1 VRHGTVL
8 LLLTRVAAADP
19 APIEPADP
27 SSEEPPVTARDVRGA
42 PVPGEES
49 GRVDHEPGE
58 GVARKL
64 GRAVLWVPRIPIVL
78 ALKGARGAFY
88 LQDRYNVA
96 EIADEFQ
103 TEDKKIAFFP
113 SAFAETGFGL
123 NVGIRASLTDLIS
136 EERISGRVGIGGRHR
151 WIADLEV
158 ARRLGPVDVSLSGR
172 REARDN
178 DLFFGYGN
186 TDVTSPEMPL
196 DPLTA
201 DVGASARFRSRL
213 LRGMATASIKLPQ
226 HFSLTATTAV
236 VRRELAGTDTA
247 DSIDTLF
254 DVSALPGFVT
264 NTTYLHS
271 ELTVAWDTRRRA
283 SRWDGHGVRSAGGLV
298 LGFADY
304 QHGLAGEPD
313 FVRYGMDLQRIVQ
326 LARGPRLLELR
337 LYGEAVT
344 GRRDEVPFTELP
356 RLGGSNLLRGYVAG
370 RFRDRLAA
378 VGQVRYLWPALS
390 WLAPSIFVD
399 AGRVWASY
407 DELSLRG
414 LRVGFGGGIE
424 VYGRGGLAM
433 RAELATS
440 IDGGVTGVLLFEPA
454 FNTRMEHH

>member
-1 VRHGTVL
+1 
-8 LLLTRVAAADP
+8 
-19 APIEPADP
+19 
-27 SSEEPPVTARDVRGA
+27 
-42 PVPGEES
+42 
-49 GRVDHEPGE
+49 VDHEPGE

-64 GRAVLWVPRIPIVL
+64 GRAVLWVPRVPIVL
-78 ALKGARGAFY
+78 ALKGVRGAFW

-136 EERISGRVGIGGRHR
+136 EEQITGRVGIGGRDR
-151 WIADLEV
+151 WIADLGI
-158 ARRLGPVDVSLSGR
+158 ARRFGPVDVSLSGR

-186 TDVTSPEMPL
+186 TDITTPEMPL

-213 LRGMATASIKLPQ
+213 NRGVVTASVKLPQ
-226 HFSLTATTAV
+226 NFALSATSAV
-236 VRRELAGTDTA
+236 VQREFDGTGTA

-254 DVSALPGFVT
+254 DVGTLPGFLD

-283 SRWDGHGVRSAGGLV
+283 SRWDGHGIRSAGGLV

-304 QHGLAGEPD
+304 QHGLDEEPD
-313 FVRYGMDLQRIVQ
+313 FVRYGMDLQRIVRI
-326 LARGPRLLELR
+326 ARGPRLLEFR

-344 GRRDEVPFTELP
+344 GGRDEVPFTELP

-414 LRVGFGGGIE
+414 MRVGFGGGIE

-433 RAELATS
+433 RAELASS
-440 IDGGVTGVLLFEPA
+440 IDGGVVGVLMFEPA
-454 FNTRMEHH
+454 FNARMEHH

>member
-1 VRHGTVL
+1 M
-8 LLLTRVAAADP
+8 
-19 APIEPADP
+19 
-27 SSEEPPVTARDVRGA
+27 
-42 PVPGEES
+42 
-49 GRVDHEPGE
+49 
-58 GVARKL
+58 ARKL
-64 GRAVLWVPRIPIVL
+64 GRAALWVPRVPVL
-78 ALKGARGAFY
+78 LTIRAIRGVFY
-88 LQDRYNVA
+88 LQDKLNVE
-96 EIADEFQ
+96 EIAEEFQ
-103 TEDKKIAFFP
+103 TPDKKIAFFP

-123 NVGIRASLTDLIS
+123 NVGMRASLTDVFS
-136 EERISGRVGIGGRHR
+136 KEQISGRVGIGGRHR
-151 WIADLEV
+151 FIADLGV
-158 ARRLGPVDVSLSGR
+158 ARRFGPVDLSVFGR

-186 TDVTSPEMPL
+186 TDVTTPEMPL

-201 DVGASARFRSRL
+201 DVGAQAQFRSRL
-213 LRGMATASIKLPQ
+213 LRGVASASVKLPQ
-226 HFSLTATTAV
+226 HFTLAVTSAV
-236 VRRELAGTDTA
+236 VQRQFDGTGGAT
-247 DSIDTLF
+247 SIDALF
-254 DVSALPGFVT
+254 DVSALPGFLN
-264 NTTYLHS
+264 NTSYLHS

-283 SRWDGHGVRSAGGLV
+283 SRWDGHGIRSAGGLV

-304 QHGLAGEPD
+304 QHGLHEEPD
-313 FVRYGMDLQRIVQ
+313 FIRYGVDLQRIVR

-414 LRVGFGGGIE
+414 MRVGFGGGIE
-424 VYGRGGLAM
+424 VYGRGGLAL
-433 RAELATS
+433 RAELASS
-440 IDGGVTGVLLFEPA
+440 IDGGFFGVLMFEPA
-454 FNTRMEHH
+454 SDSRMEHH

>member
-1 VRHGTVL
+1 M
-8 LLLTRVAAADP
+8 
-19 APIEPADP
+19 
-27 SSEEPPVTARDVRGA
+27 
-42 PVPGEES
+42 
-49 GRVDHEPGE
+49 DHEPGE

-78 ALKGARGAFY
+78 ALKGVRGAFY

-313 FVRYGMDLQRIVQ
+313 FVRYGMDLQRIVR

-414 LRVGFGGGIE
+414 LRFGFGGGIE

>member
-1 VRHGTVL
+1 MHHLAVL

-19 APIEPADP
+19 AMAEPVDP
-27 SSEEPPVTARDVRGA
+27 PSEASAKEVRGA
-42 PVPGEES
+42 PIPGEES
-49 GRVDHEPGE
+49 GRLDHEPGE

-64 GRAVLWVPRIPIVL
+64 GRAILWVPRLPIVL
-78 ALKGARGAFY
+78 AMKGVRGAFY

-136 EERISGRVGIGGRHR
+136 KEQISGRVGIGGRDR
-151 WIADLEV
+151 WIAELGV
-158 ARRLGPVDVSLSGR
+158 SRRFGPVDVSVSGR

-178 DLFFGYGN
+178 DPFFGYGN
-186 TDVTSPEMPL
+186 TDLTTPEMPI

-201 DVGASARFRSRL
+201 GVGAAAVFRSRL
-213 LRGMATASIKLPQ
+213 LRGVATASVKLPQ
-226 HFSLTATTAV
+226 HFTLSATTAV
-236 VRRELAGTDTA
+236 VQRELDGTAGAT
-247 DSIDTLF
+247 SIDAVF
-254 DVSALPGFVT
+254 DVGALPGFL
-264 NTTYLHS
+264 NTTSYLHN
-271 ELTVAWDTRRRA
+271 ELTVAWDTRHRA
-283 SRWDGHGVRSAGGLV
+283 SRWDGHGIRSAGGLV

-304 QHGLAGEPD
+304 QHGLDEEPD
-313 FVRYGMDLQRIVQ
+313 FVRYGVDLQRIVR
-326 LARGPRLLELR
+326 LARGPRLLEFR

-344 GRRDEVPFTELP
+344 GARDEVPFTELP

-407 DELSLRG
+407 DDLSLRG
-414 LRVGFGGGIE
+414 MRVGFGGGIE
-424 VYGRGGLAM
+424 VYGRGGLAL
-433 RAELATS
+433 RAELASS
-440 IDGGVTGVLLFEPA
+440 IDGGVVGVLMFEPA
-454 FNTRMEHH
+454 FNARMEHH